1 MQAATHQQQ
10 QQAADDALDWFGQVQ
25 RRVRS
30 ASLPSADDTQQR
42 PRGKSAADAVVAAA
56 DSAAAS
62 SPPRRR
68 GFSLARHQ
76 SVPAMSVGK
85 GGARRRRK
93 VTFKNMYAPDV
104 VPPPKV
110 ESYDELV
117 FNVAGLFH
125 TMSFLHDPEDWG
137 EDPTSGSMSSEDE
150 YYDPEP
156 PLERSVPL
164 MIAEFLYRSAVF
176 LGYPQGD
183 TPWLPGFREDK
194 KFSGNDVKRWR
205 RLAHFD
211 WEAEEREFLKCHRR
225 PPGVAPQLT
234 LGRTES
240 VESNG
245 HTSVMNTLG
254 ASFRM
259 RRLDSNVSEDSA
271 ESTSSMRS
279 QESHVSGK
287 AKFRS
292 AVSGWIR
299 KHRRH
304 PSKENNAVEAQE
316 PEPESADDRKNRHD
330 KHKHKP
336 VSWLNPPPISSSR
349 DLELLVDIINS
360 CVYCGQFQFRK
371 HDIARLCNV
380 RI

>member
-1 MQAATHQQQ
+1 
-10 QQAADDALDWFGQVQ
+10 
-25 RRVRS
+25 
-30 ASLPSADDTQQR
+30 
-42 PRGKSAADAVVAAA
+42 
-56 DSAAAS
+56 
-62 SPPRRR
+62 
-68 GFSLARHQ
+68 
-76 SVPAMSVGK
+76 MSVGK
-85 GGARRRRK
+85 GERRRRRK

-125 TMSFLHDPEDWG
+125 TTSFLHDPEDWG

-211 WEAEEREFLKCHRR
+211 WETEEKEFQRCHRA
-225 PPGVAPQLT
+225 PPPPT
-234 LGRTES
+234 LGRTAS

-245 HTSVMNTLG
+245 HTSVKTTLG
-254 ASFRM
+254 ASFHM
-259 RRLDSNVSEDSA
+259 RRHDSSVSVDSA

-287 AKFRS
+287 GKTKFRS

-299 KHRRH
+299 KQRRNH
-304 PSKENNAVEAQE
+304 SKESNTVEEPQRQ
-316 PEPESADDRKNRHD
+316 PEPESDDQSEEKKKRH
-330 KHKHKP
+330 KRKP

-349 DLELLVDIINS
+349 DLSLLVDIINS

-371 HDIARLCNV
+371 RDIVRLCNV

>member
-1 MQAATHQQQ
+1 M
-10 QQAADDALDWFGQVQ
+10 DDATDTNALSWSEQVQ
-25 RRVRS
+25 RKAALPSRS
-30 ASLPSADDTQQR
+30 ASLPAAAADEQQR
-42 PRGKSAADAVVAAA
+42 PRGKSAPGFPF
-56 DSAAAS
+56 SAAPGAGDDA
-62 SPPRRR
+62 PPRRR

-76 SVPAMSVGK
+76 SVPAMVVGRK
-85 GGARRRRK
+85 SRRRRK

-137 EDPTSGSMSSEDE
+137 EDPTASSLSSEDE
-150 YYDPEP
+150 FYYDPEP

-164 MIAEFLYRSAVF
+164 MIAEFLHRSAVF

-194 KFSGNDVKRWR
+194 RFSGNDVKRWR

-211 WEAEEREFLKCHRR
+211 WEAEERAFQQNHRR
-225 PPGVAPQLT
+225 PPPLTAAAPPGLA
-234 LGRTES
+234 RTES

-245 HTSVMNTLG
+245 HTSVMSTIG

-259 RRLDSNVSEDSA
+259 RRQDSA
-271 ESTSSMRS
+271 VSVDSSTSNSSLRS
-279 QESHVSGK
+279 QDSYGPSKV
-287 AKFRS
+287 KFRS

-299 KHRRH
+299 KHRRQH
-304 PSKENNAVEAQE
+304 SKDAIAAVAEQASE
-316 PEPESADDRKNRHD
+316 DEGDEKLKRHG
-330 KHKHKP
+330 KRKP

-349 DLELLVDIINS
+349 DLALAVDIINS

-371 HDIARLCNV
+371 RDIVRLCNV
-380 RI
+380 KI

>member
-1 MQAATHQQQ
+1 MD
-10 QQAADDALDWFGQVQ
+10 DDANVLTWHEQVQ
-25 RRVRS
+25 RKTALPRADS
-30 ASLPSADDTQQR
+30 APLDEQR
-42 PRGKSAADAVVAAA
+42 PRGKSAPGVPPTGDA
-56 DSAAAS
+56 
-62 SPPRRR
+62 PPRRR

-76 SVPAMSVGK
+76 SVPVMSVGK
-85 GGARRRRK
+85 SRRRRK

-137 EDPTSGSMSSEDE
+137 DDPTGSLSSEDE
-150 YYDPEP
+150 YYDQE

-164 MIAEFLYRSAVF
+164 MIAEFLYRSAMF

-211 WEAEEREFLKCHRR
+211 WEAEEREFQQNHRK
-225 PPGVAPQLT
+225 PPSLT
-234 LGRTES
+234 AFQPGLARNVSE
-240 VESNG
+240 ESNG
-245 HTSVMNTLG
+245 HKSVMSTIG
-254 ASFRM
+254 ASFHM
-259 RRLDSNVSEDSA
+259 RRQDSA
-271 ESTSSMRS
+271 VSVDSMSSSSSMDNPVS
-279 QESHVSGK
+279 SHSSK
-287 AKFRS
+287 TKFRS

-299 KHRRH
+299 KHRRQH
-304 PSKENNAVEAQE
+304 SKENLPVAEQASE
-316 PEPESADDRKNRHD
+316 DESGEKSEEKKKR
-330 KHKHKP
+330 KHKP

-349 DLELLVDIINS
+349 DLTLLVDIINS

-371 HDIARLCNV
+371 RDIVRLCN
-380 RI
+380 IKI

>member
-1 MQAATHQQQ
+1 MPADQAS
-10 QQAADDALDWFGQVQ
+10 DDALSWYSQVQ
-25 RRVRS
+25 RKV
-30 ASLPSADDTQQR
+30 SLPADSAPQEQQR
-42 PRGKSAADAVVAAA
+42 PRGKSA
-56 DSAAAS
+56 SALPPNAPAIAEA
-62 SPPRRR
+62 PPRRR

-76 SVPAMSVGK
+76 SAPVMSIGK
-85 GGARRRRK
+85 TRRRRK

-125 TMSFLHDPEDWG
+125 TTSFLHDPEDWG
-137 EDPTSGSMSSEDE
+137 DDPTGSMSSEDE

-164 MIAEFLYRSAVF
+164 MIAEFLYRSAMY

-211 WEAEEREFLKCHRR
+211 WEAEEREFQKNHRR
-225 PPGVAPQLT
+225 PPVAPQPGLE
-234 LGRTES
+234 RTES

-245 HTSVMNTLG
+245 HTSVMSTIG

-259 RRLDSNVSEDSA
+259 RRQDSA
-271 ESTSSMRS
+271 VSVESTSSNSSMRS
-279 QESHVSGK
+279 QDSTVSGK
-287 AKFRS
+287 AKLRT

-299 KHRRH
+299 KHRRQH
-304 PSKENNAVEAQE
+304 SKDDNNAVTEQANEA
-316 PEPESADDRKNRHD
+316 ESAEKTEEKKKRHS
-330 KHKHKP
+330 KHKP
-336 VSWLNPPPISSSR
+336 VSWLNPPPISPSK
-349 DLELLVDIINS
+349 DLDLLVDIINS

-371 HDIARLCNV
+371 RDIVRLCN
-380 RI
+380 IKI

>member
-1 MQAATHQQQ
+1 
-10 QQAADDALDWFGQVQ
+10 
-25 RRVRS
+25 
-30 ASLPSADDTQQR
+30 
-42 PRGKSAADAVVAAA
+42 
-56 DSAAAS
+56 
-62 SPPRRR
+62 
-68 GFSLARHQ
+68 
-76 SVPAMSVGK
+76 MSVGK
-85 GGARRRRK
+85 PRRRRK
-93 VTFKNMYAPDV
+93 VTFKNMYTPDV

-137 EDPTSGSMSSEDE
+137 EDPTGSMSSEEE

-164 MIAEFLYRSAVF
+164 MIAEFLYRSAVY

-194 KFSGNDVKRWR
+194 RFSGNDVKRWR

-211 WEAEEREFLKCHRR
+211 WDAEEKAFQLNHRK
-225 PPGVAPQLT
+225 PVAPQPGL
-234 LGRTES
+234 LRAES
-240 VESNG
+240 TESNG
-245 HTSVMNTLG
+245 HTSVMATIG

-259 RRLDSNVSEDSA
+259 RRQDSSVSVDS
-271 ESTSSMRS
+271 ESSSSSRDN
-279 QESHVSGK
+279 QHQLSHRGSGK

-299 KHRRH
+299 KHRRQH
-304 PSKENNAVEAQE
+304 STDSVASVAEKE
-316 PEPESADDRKNRHD
+316 PEPESDDKSEE
-330 KHKHKP
+330 KHKRQRKP
-336 VSWLNPPPISSSR
+336 VSWLNPPPVSPST
-349 DLELLVDIINS
+349 DLKLLVDIVNS

-371 HDIARLCNV
+371 RDIVRLCN
-380 RI
+380 IKI